1 MVSHRIF
8 GATGLLDMVA
18 SSRRYASVPPRAWPQ
33 PRKALLLVKVLLTDT
48 IVQIYRGTFGLI
60 PAALSRPAQSGP
72 GAIGPTRGRMQSSQP
87 VMVNLVVMYRWASL
101 HPPQRGG

>member
-60 PAALSRPAQSGP
+60 PAALSRPAQSGA
-72 GAIGPTRGRMQSSQP
+72 GGHRSDTGTHAEVT
-87 VMVNLVVMYRWASL
+87 ASD
-101 HPPQRGG
+101 G

>member
-1 MVSHRIF
+1 
-8 GATGLLDMVA
+8 LLDMVA

-72 GAIGPTRGRMQSSQP
+72 GAIGPTRGRMQRPHQWWLTLWLSIAGQACTLPS
-87 VMVNLVVMYRWASL
+87 AAA
-101 HPPQRGG
+101 